1 MADIN
6 TKILQDIPLKQRGHD
21 VHNQALDT
29 PAPESP
35 EKKIEASGES
45 NPPGSHSGQGGT
57 DQKHTFTVMISKRSG
72 ESHATSITAGSA
84 DEARAAAQSGL
95 AQGETI
101 SSVSESTVAIPDP
114 NRGLLA

>member
-6 TKILQDIPLKQRGHD
+6 TKIVQDIPLKQRGHD
-21 VHNQALDT
+21 VQNPALDN
-29 PAPESP
+29 PVPNNA
-35 EKKIEASGES
+35 EKKIESSGES
-45 NPPGSHSGQGGT
+45 NPPDAQSDQGST
-57 DQKHTFTVMISKRSG
+57 NQKHTFTVMISKRSG
-72 ESHATSITAGSA
+72 ESHPTSISASSA